1 MNETD
6 AAMYLEHYSI
16 YLSIYMYMG
25 LARPKADKHFMQCR
39 DLAQLEPYSMEYG
52 CRSLW
57 SY

>member
-25 LARPKADKHFMQCR
+25 LARPIGK
-39 DLAQLEPYSMEYG
+39 S
-52 CRSLW
+52 
-57 SY
+57 